1 MRYLLLVFIFCSTPL
16 WSQITKPVR
25 EIDGVEYYLHKVES
39 GQTLYGIAKLY
50 NVGMK
55 EIQKANDLS
64 SENIQLGQILKIR
77 KGGSGMQNP
86 SEIIVVPDR
95 SNANLNVESGYHLVQ
110 PGETAYSICQRYK
123 LKLYDFYILNPIAEN
138 GISVNQKVRISS
150 KVPEVPIVDV
160 EVPKSID
167 YAKQESV
174 KVKNG
179 KMKIYLLLPFFA
191 SVKDSVIT
199 QKQKVIRQ
207 TALEIYR
214 GMMMSR
220 SEMEK
225 LGQDIEIEVIDFY
238 NNVEQVGKWTSGD
251 RLNDADLII
260 GPLFKESIEAF
271 APWVKKRG
279 IWMVCP
285 VPISNKILMGN
296 ERIVKAFPSDV
307 SQWGASARY
316 IIGKKSDAV
325 PVFVY
330 AGKSDTEKKRAEAF
344 KSSYLK
350 SGLKNL
356 ILSNNIDSLFT
367 ALSVQT
373 DSMVV
378 VIPSNSADLVK
389 KFNAKSHLL
398 KRTWLVGMADWV
410 DYLSELN
417 EEDGVKNN
425 LNFSF
430 TMASEKKSEKSKVSS
445 WVGKYRKSY
454 MTHPTE
460 YSFCGYDILLAFTQ
474 QYANG
479 KMDLLRHEMNINGL
493 FCNIDLI
500 QVGRGGG
507 FENAG
512 VVVMES
518 NHGEV
523 NRVK

>member
-1 MRYLLLVFIFCSTPL
+1 MRYLLIVFIFCSTSL
-16 WSQITKPVR
+16 WCQITTPVQR
-25 EIDGVEYYLHKVES
+25 IDGVDFYMHKVES
-39 GQTLYGIAKLY
+39 GQTLYGISKIY

-55 EIQKANDLS
+55 EIQKANGLA
-64 SENIQLGQILKIR
+64 SETIQLGQVLKIR
-77 KGGSGMQNP
+77 KGGSGMSNP
-86 SEIIVVPDR
+86 SDVIMVPDR

-123 LKLYDFYILNPIAEN
+123 MKLYDFYILNPSAEN

-150 KVPEVPIVDV
+150 KVPEVPIVKVD
-160 EVPKSID
+160 VPKSID
-167 YAKQESV
+167 FSKQDSV

-179 KMKIYLLLPFFA
+179 KMKIYLLLPFLA
-191 SVKDSVIT
+191 GVKDSVIT

-271 APWVKKRG
+271 APWLKKRG

-307 SQWGASARY
+307 SQWGAAARF
-316 IIGKKSDAV
+316 IIANKSDAV

-330 AGKSDTEKKRAEAF
+330 AGKSENEKKRAEAF

-356 ILSNNIDSLFT
+356 IVSNNIDSLFT
-367 ALSVQT
+367 ALSGRS

-378 VIPSNSADLVK
+378 VVPSNSADLAK

-398 KRTWLVGMADWV
+398 KRTWLMGMSDWV
-410 DYLSELN
+410 DHLSESN
-417 EEDGVKNN
+417 EDDGVKNN
-425 LNFSF
+425 LNYSF

-445 WVGKYRKSY
+445 WVKKYQKSY
-454 MTHPTE
+454 LTHPTE

-474 QYANG
+474 QYVSG
-479 KMDLLRHEMNINGL
+479 KMDLLRYEMNINGL

-518 NHGEV
+518 NQGEV